1 MYGNLLWTM
10 VKVTTDRGDLIRI
23 VIMSWNEDLLDVD
36 HLTHDK
42 WVEYF
47 KAWSRRSLFSGR
59 AQTCRDQSNVWN
71 SRRLS
76 HVTLKFG
83 TKILRSD
90 IFAQVNLISAA
101 PSQAETEWQE
111 PGAREAAWKL
121 ARSVFN
127 LKSMK
132 EQHSSHLGKI
142 GVCLPQIWNLRNGNL
157 LSTLVRQCIWSANR
171 TWVMLKW
178 LLWRNMC
185 SPTIA

>member
-59 AQTCRDQSNVWN
+59 AQTCRSRFNVWN
-71 SRRLS
+71 SRKLL

-83 TKILRSD
+83 TKILRSE
-90 IFAQVNLISAA
+90 IFAQVNLISVA
-101 PSQAETEWQE
+101 PSQEERA
-111 PGAREAAWKL
+111 ARARCPRSSVEAGQKCIRLKGAWKSNIL
-121 ARSVFN
+121 FTFGKLVSPCINVETWGKRICCRLRSVN
-127 LKSMK
+127 AHDK
-132 EQHSSHLGKI
+132 QI
-142 GVCLPQIWNLRNGNL
+142 GLEWCWNGYFDVICVVLR
-157 LSTLVRQCIWSANR
+157 
-171 TWVMLKW
+171 
-178 LLWRNMC
+178 
-185 SPTIA
+185 